1 MQLTE
6 QMVINHLGQPVKR
19 EGRELLFQCPEC
31 ARVGNDKSK
40 NNLKYNVSSNVLWC
54 FADKDHAPEIC
65 KEIYLKNKPER
76 QYTQDIKQWMINKEE
91 YHLYQDECN
100 TALMSNDKA
109 LNYLY
114 KHRLI
119 NPFTVKHCG
128 IGYDD
133 GTINEDD
140 KRAKWVFP
148 AYTLDGM
155 LKGFEF
161 RGWDFTNKTIWK
173 QKDTPS
179 CMAHIY
185 GKSKNKYLYIVEG
198 FLDAYLFIQSVDY
211 NEDVT
216 VYTPSNGCGSLKK
229 CISEVNFCNF
239 EKVFLIMDM
248 DEAGQKAAADVLAE
262 YPNIINKELEF
273 TPEQKQMG
281 MNDFTDY
288 WRAKNEQK

>member
-31 ARVGNDKSK
+31 AKIGNDKSK

-65 KEIYLKNKPER
+65 TEIYLKNKPER
-76 QYTQDIKQWMINKEE
+76 QYTQDTKQWMINREE

-100 TALMSNDKA
+100 TALMANNKA

-114 KHRLI
+114 EHRLI

-128 IGYDD
+128 IGYDF
-133 GTINEDD
+133 EDN
-140 KRAKWVFP
+140 KWVFP
-148 AYTLDGM
+148 TYTLDHV
-155 LKGFEF
+155 LKGFEY
-161 RGWDFTNKTIWK
+161 RTGDFTQKKIWK
-173 QKDTPS
+173 EKDTPS
-179 CMAHIY
+179 CLAHIY

-239 EKVFLIMDM
+239 DKVFLIMDM
-248 DEAGQKAAADVLAE
+248 DEAGQKAAKEVISE

-273 TPEQKQMG
+273 TPEQIKLG

-288 WRAKNEQK
+288 WRAKHEQT